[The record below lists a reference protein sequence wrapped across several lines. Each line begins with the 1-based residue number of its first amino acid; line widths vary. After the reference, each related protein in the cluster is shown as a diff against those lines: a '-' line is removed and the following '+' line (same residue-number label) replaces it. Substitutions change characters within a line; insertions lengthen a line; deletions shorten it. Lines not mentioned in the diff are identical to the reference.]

1 MTATLPGLPAAARI
15 LREAMRDK
23 SYRSTP
29 LELVAGRYLRWK
41 RFEWVATE
49 ATLRD
54 YEIPLSYLA
63 LDYADCELRDFEP
76 PLGTERLREFLEQRW
91 GERSARTRAKNL
103 SILRD
108 YFRWCVREGLII
120 GDPTVAIRSPK
131 RRGVRRNV
139 IGQSATDRIIAA
151 ATRPR
156 DRVAAEVLFYAGARK
171 SELAGI
177 RLRDYDHDAAE
188 LTLTGK
194 GGKVLDRAS
203 ARQAAQAR
211 HTPITEIVR
220 DTGNLKL
227 AQLLAGHA
235 SIKTTADIYA
245 HLDLA
250 DLAEALQIVA
260 ERRAERRESD
270 ARMIPIDFGLET
282 LWLRRMMEAAGIE
295 PASTTARRER
305 LQA

>member
-194 GGKVLDRAS
+194 GGKVR
-203 ARQAAQAR
+203 
-211 HTPITEIVR
+211 TVPVR
-220 DTGNLKL
+220 DKL
-227 AQLLAGHA
+227 HRRGTRRSPRSSATRATSSWRSYSRGTHRSRRPPTFTRTSTLPISPRRYRSWPSAGP
-235 SIKTTADIYA
+235 SV
-245 HLDLA
+245 
-250 DLAEALQIVA
+250 EN
-260 ERRAERRESD
+260 
-270 ARMIPIDFGLET
+270 RMQE
-282 LWLRRMMEAAGIE
+282 
-295 PASTTARRER
+295 
-305 LQA
+305 